1 MVTAAVEYLLRITQ
15 RKNKVLSPFY
25 LMTLLLSH
33 HLSHCVSVIQ
43 LFSHPALP
51 SLPAPIDSSACGE
64 MKKPDHLARAFQLFM
79 SPKYL
84 ALFTKLSG
92 TVCLES
98 LITPVRLCREKK
110 SSPFINFSILLF
122 FILAYFL
129 REYVKLCILAI
140 ALPFWLC
147 N

>member
-1 MVTAAVEYLLRITQ
+1 
-15 RKNKVLSPFY
+15 
-25 LMTLLLSH
+25 
-33 HLSHCVSVIQ
+33 
-43 LFSHPALP
+43 
-51 SLPAPIDSSACGE
+51 

-98 LITPVRLCREKK
+98 LITPVRLCREKNPPLLLISQ
-110 SSPFINFSILLF
+110 SSFF